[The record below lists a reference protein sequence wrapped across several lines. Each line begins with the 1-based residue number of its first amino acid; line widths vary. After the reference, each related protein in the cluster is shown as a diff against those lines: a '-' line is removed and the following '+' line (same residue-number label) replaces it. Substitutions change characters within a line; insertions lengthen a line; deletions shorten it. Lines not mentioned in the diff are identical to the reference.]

1 MRTRV
6 PSTRQ
11 TVRRIATVTL
21 LLVPLLAISSA
32 AEAQVLA
39 QTRSVGGVSINA
51 EGLLENATIDNMGV
65 LARLSAKAVGQV
77 PGDLNEAVPL
87 RKVSLRRLEEA
98 IQTSLKGGDKELPA
112 EIRYLAGLQQIR
124 YVFVYPEEHDVV
136 LVGPGE
142 GWKADKRGNIVGVHS
157 GRPVLLLDDLLV
169 TFRSARQAAQGG
181 ISCSIDPTPDGL
193 AKLRGHAKKLKT
205 IGNPSA
211 TAAGIERAL
220 GLQQISVHGVP
231 ASSHFARVLVAAD
244 FRMKRL
250 AMNFEPSPVR
260 GLPSYLQM
268 IRATGRGM
276 SNMLP
281 RWWLEP
287 NYQEV
292 LKSPDGLAWELRGG
306 SVKAMTE
313 EDFLTAT
320 GNRQHTGRAN
330 PMAQRWAESMTAKYD
345 ELATAEPIFG
355 ELRNCMELAIVAAL
369 VTKERLAERAGASF
383 PLLTD
388 ASEVK
393 TLKYPA
399 PKQVASQASVLK
411 KGRNW
416 VISASGG
423 VLINS
428 YVIADKTQPSDK
440 PAKAKSA
447 ANASKKSTWWW
458 N

>member
-1 MRTRV
+1 M
-6 PSTRQ
+6 
-11 TVRRIATVTL
+11 ATITL
-21 LLVPLLAISSA
+21 LLVSLLAIGSA
-32 AEAQVLA
+32 AEAQILA
-39 QTRSVGGVSINA
+39 QTRSVGGVSINPD
-51 EGLLENATIDNMGV
+51 GLLENATVDNMGI
-65 LARLSAKAVGQV
+65 LAQLMAKSAGRV
-77 PGDLNEAVPL
+77 PSDLNEAVPL

-98 IQTSLKGGDKELPA
+98 IQASLKDGNKELPA

-142 GWKADKRGNIVGVHS
+142 GWKADKRGNIVGVHC
-157 GRPVLLLDDLLV
+157 GRPVFLLDDLLV
-169 TFRSARQAAQGG
+169 AFRSARQAARGG

-193 AKLRGHAKKLKT
+193 AKLRSHASTLKT

-220 GLQQISVHGVP
+220 GMQQISVHGVP

-268 IRATGRGM
+268 IKATGRGM
-276 SNMLP
+276 NNMLP

-320 GNRQHTGRAN
+320 GDRQHTGRAN
-330 PMAQRWAESMTAKYD
+330 ATAKKWADNMTANYD
-345 ELATAEPIFG
+345 ALAVAEPIFG

-369 VTKERLAERAGASF
+369 VTKERLAERAGVSF

-393 TLKYPA
+393 TAKYPA
-399 PKQVASQASVLK
+399 PKQVASTASVLK
-411 KGRNW
+411 KGRKW

-428 YVIADKTQPSDK
+428 YAIADKTQPSDK
-440 PAKAKSA
+440 PAKARSA
-447 ANASKKSTWWW
+447 ANSSKKSTWWW

>member
-1 MRTRV
+1 MRTRI
-6 PSTRQ
+6 PSARQ
-11 TVRRIATVTL
+11 TVHRIAAVTL
-21 LLVPLLAISSA
+21 LLVPLLAIGPA
-32 AEAQVLA
+32 AKAQILA
-39 QTRSVGGVSINA
+39 ETRSVGGVSINP
-51 EGLLENATIDNMGV
+51 EGFLENATIDNMGI
-65 LARLSAKAVGQV
+65 LARLSAEAVGQV

-98 IQTSLKGGDKELPA
+98 IQTSLNDGNKELPA

-142 GWKADKRGNIVGVHS
+142 GWKADKRGNVVGVRS

-169 TFRSARQAAQGG
+169 AFRSARQAARGG

-193 AKLRGHAKKLKT
+193 ANLRSHAAGLKT

-220 GLQQISVHGVP
+220 GLQQISVQGVP

-268 IRATGRGM
+268 IKATGRGM

-292 LKSPDGLAWELRGG
+292 LKSPDGLAWELRAG

-330 PMAQRWAESMTAKYD
+330 ATAKKWAENMTAKYD
-345 ELATAEPIFG
+345 ELAVAEPIFG

-369 VTKERLAERAGASF
+369 VTKERLAERAGVAF

-393 TLKYPA
+393 TAKFFA

-428 YVIADKTQPSDK
+428 YVIADKTQQSDE
-440 PAKAKSA
+440 PAKARSA
-447 ANASKKSTWWW
+447 ANSSEKSTWWW